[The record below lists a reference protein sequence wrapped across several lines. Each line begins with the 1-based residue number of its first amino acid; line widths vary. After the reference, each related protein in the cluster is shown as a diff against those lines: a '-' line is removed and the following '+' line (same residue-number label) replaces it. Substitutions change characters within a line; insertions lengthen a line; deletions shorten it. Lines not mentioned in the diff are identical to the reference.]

1 MVDSHITEDTTDTV
15 VAYRKADSVLVID
28 EGRLAELIADFFS
41 DKTAATQRAYKK
53 DLKDFAN
60 FLDQESIQDASKY
73 LLQHGQG
80 AANWTSLRYR
90 KDLVLRGLAPATINR
105 RLASLRSLVDFAKH
119 VGMIPWDISIKSVKH
134 RKYRDTAG
142 PGKASIEK
150 MFRFLGTQR
159 SPWRERNRAVFG
171 LLFFQG
177 LRRTEIVRL
186 ELNDFD
192 RERNMLFVLGK
203 GRSEKELRKINDG
216 VLSHILGEWIEFR
229 GNDPGPLIQSI
240 SAKGKLGG
248 SLSDHGIWRIVHKTG
263 LSLGIKVWPHAMR
276 HSCITQLCETAIQA
290 GLTLKDVQEF
300 ARHSNIA
307 TTMLYWDRTH
317 SNQGK
322 VGSLLEGAIAI

>member
-119 VGMIPWDISIKSVKH
+119 VGMIPWEISLKSVKH
-134 RKYRDTAG
+134 RKYRDTGG
-142 PGKASIEK
+142 PGVEAIQK
-150 MFRFLGTQR
+150 MFNFIGQYP
-159 SPWRERNRAVFG
+159 SPRRERDRAVLALIF
-171 LLFFQG
+171 LQG
-177 LRRTEIVRL
+177 LRRAEVARL
-186 ELNDFD
+186 DLHDFD
-192 RERNMLFVLGK
+192 PGRNLIAVMGK
-203 GRSEKELRKINDG
+203 GRSEKEFRPIQSGLAQ
-216 VLSHILGEWIEFR
+216 ILADWIAVR
-229 GNDPGPLIQSI
+229 GSNSGALIQRLYKNGQL
-240 SAKGKLGG
+240 KGGMSGG
-248 SLSDHGIWRIVHKTG
+248 CVWHLITETGRAVGIR
-263 LSLGIKVWPHAMR
+263 VWPHAIR
-276 HSCITQLCETAIQA
+276 HTAITELCNKAPQA
-290 GLTLKDVQEF
+290 GLNLRDVMEF
-300 ARHSNIA
+300 ARHRNIN

-317 SNQGK
+317 SNDDK
-322 VGSLLEGAIAI
+322 MAALLEQSINI